1 MPMGKAWLG
10 LISGCDP
17 DPDPGSNRTSDPMKD
32 FFMSWRRLE
41 TFTRS
46 LSVYFHLPG
55 AAVLLLAS
63 AAQGGEPDAGPAPP
77 AHLPRFIWECEAATG
92 ASSNTCS
99 VWVWHGSSYSATW
112 SIGAMGQLTVASGG
126 GNAAE
131 LRVRRVDTAGTLA
144 GLDATYTGKWNGT
157 QFTDG
162 KMTFTFKGASNTG
175 IWTGVPEL
183 TPVVH
188 TDFGKVETVQQRER
202 DYWGKTSPYYNWYAA
217 DLTGFAIYT
226 KGIAGSQAATA
237 IEDYRVRGE
246 SPMKPGE
253 RRTISVRAHLLPL
266 NYEKGA
272 VYHPGTAVAAIYS
285 DGTTFG
291 DRNVLSAMI
300 DFRRSMLGALTNIGA
315 TLCKLGGQ
323 QSIRDIQIALDK
335 QQAAEDTRL
344 PADKGARG
352 AAYSWVGKAM
362 IARGNGR
369 MTPSQVVKN
378 TLDRLNQL
386 RVGLADPVKNGSGQ
400 PAIASVSAPACSL
413 R

>member
-1 MPMGKAWLG
+1 
-10 LISGCDP
+10 
-17 DPDPGSNRTSDPMKD
+17 
-32 FFMSWRRLE
+32 MSWRKLE

-46 LSVYFHLPG
+46 RSVYLHLSG
-55 AAVLLLAS
+55 AALLLLAS
-63 AAQGGEPDAGPAPP
+63 AAHGGEPDAGPAPP

-99 VWVWHGSSYSATW
+99 VWIWHGSSYSATW
-112 SIGAMGQLTVASGG
+112 SIGAMGQLTVSST
-126 GNAAE
+126 NAAE
-131 LRVRRVDTAGTLA
+131 LRVHRVDTAGILA
-144 GLDATYTGKWNGT
+144 GLDATYTGKWDGT

-226 KGIAGSQAATA
+226 KGMAGSQASTA

-253 RRTISVRAHLLPL
+253 RRTISLRAHLLAP
-266 NYEKGA
+266 NYEKGT
-272 VYHPGTAVAAIYS
+272 VYRPGTAVAAIYS

-300 DFRRSMLGALTNIGA
+300 DFRRSMLGTLTNIGA

-344 PADKGARG
+344 PTDKNPRG

-362 IARGNGR
+362 NARGNGR
-369 MTPSQVVKN
+369 MTASQVVKI

-386 RVGLADPVKNGSGQ
+386 RVGLADPVKNSSGQ
-400 PAIASVSAPACSL
+400 PAIASVTVPACSL
-413 R
+413 P